1 MSKYT
6 GSSAPVR
13 LRVGGDHG
21 MLSTDQKLQML
32 GGEHGGAGKGNS

>member
-1 MSKYT
+1 
-6 GSSAPVR
+6 

-32 GGEHGGAGKGNS
+32 GGELGGAGKGNI